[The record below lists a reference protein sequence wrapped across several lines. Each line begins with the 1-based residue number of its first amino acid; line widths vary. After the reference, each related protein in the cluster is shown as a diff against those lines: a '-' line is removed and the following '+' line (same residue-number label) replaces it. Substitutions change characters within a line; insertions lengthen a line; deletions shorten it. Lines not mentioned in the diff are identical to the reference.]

1 MVHPRR
7 VQSQGSCDVFRS
19 AQGKKL
25 FLQSYALFNRE
36 IWLVMLSYMLPYLL
50 IWSGSEENKDLDGL
64 ILKMIDEYLNSD
76 CVDFAFITSI
86 MEMFIKLKT
95 YPLRPVLGF

>member
-1 MVHPRR
+1 
-7 VQSQGSCDVFRS
+7 
-19 AQGKKL
+19 
-25 FLQSYALFNRE
+25 
-36 IWLVMLSYMLPYLL
+36 MLSYMLPYLL

-64 ILKMIDEYLNSD
+64 ILNSD
-76 CVDFAFITSI
+76 CVDFVFITSI